1 MKQGD
6 LVKYVST
13 SNRWEWDNTW
23 DKPGIIIRCIPGTD
37 ERKVVIWSSGGQS
50 CLPAR
55 NLEVINESR

>member
-6 LVKYVST
+6 LVKYVSPG
-13 SNRWEWDNTW
+13 NRWDNIW

-50 CLPAR
+50 CLPAI